1 MEGPTGDPKMR
12 TAWEVRDEKA
22 MYIFDCLLQVR
33 EVDLMVWFSDVPQN
47 DLADVIKMQQLIE
60 ALYQDHYIIEGMLA
74 PGCL

>member
-1 MEGPTGDPKMR
+1 
-12 TAWEVRDEKA
+12 
-22 MYIFDCLLQVR
+22 
-33 EVDLMVWFSDVPQN
+33 MVWFSDVPQN